1 MKQNLQI
8 STCLVFSLILFSCQ
22 GMIDKAKA
30 KAEKVIAEQVEK
42 IKEEAAAN
50 AENTT
55 TETDETVAV
64 AEILET
70 ETAAK
75 TAQTADAW
83 WQHNFSI
90 TFDYTPAGLGASNI
104 SAGAMKQHVTLQRY
118 GDVVRLTREMSG
130 IKADFIYKLEDG
142 AVVQYMFN
150 PENKKAHRKPAGER
164 STIDGIVKSNLSEYA
179 VLQTKDPEKQ
189 DGAKLA
195 DTENFA
201 GRQCQKWVTEKNILG
216 NITRSTIL
224 IDKEFRCAFKIDAYI
239 KLGDNVQEGNLL
251 TVTDFSTNPDS
262 KEILIDL
269 SNYEIIQ

>member
-1 MKQNLQI
+1 MKRNLQI
-8 STCLVFSLILFSCQ
+8 STCLVFALILFSCQ
-22 GMIDKAKA
+22 GMVDKAKA

-42 IKEEAAAN
+42 IKEEAAAT
-50 AENTT
+50 AEAV
-55 TETDETVAV
+55 ETVAV
-64 AEILET
+64 TETSET

-142 AVVQYMFN
+142 TVVQYMFN
-150 PENKKAHRKPAGER
+150 PENKKAQRKTAGER

-179 VLQTKDPEKQ
+179 VLQSKDPEKQ

-201 GRQCQKWVTEKNILG
+201 GRACQKWVTEKNLLG
-216 NITRSTIL
+216 NITRSTVL

-251 TVTDFSTNPDS
+251 TVTDFSTKPDS
-262 KEILIDL
+262 NEILIDL